1 MDPIISVGLM
11 AASTALTAIGAIKQG
26 QSANAVAKYNAKL
39 EENNARAAIAS
50 SEENARREGRL
61 GRKRQGELRAYGV
74 SMDVLEDSAKEEEL
88 NLLSIL
94 HGGEVQASGARNTA
108 RLDRARG
115 RNALTQSYF
124 SASGTLLKGGVKA
137 NDRYYPKEE
146 KATNTKE
153 TGTS

>member
-1 MDPIISVGLM
+1 MDPISIGLM
-11 AASTALTAIGAIKQG
+11 AASTAITAIGAIKQG

-74 SMDVLEDSAKEEEL
+74 SMDVLEDSAMGEEL
-88 NLLSIL
+88 NRLTIL
-94 HGGEVQASGARNTA
+94 HGGLRDEGAARNAA

-115 RNALTQSYF
+115 DAGLTKSIF
-124 SASGTLLKGGVKA
+124 SASGALLKGGVKA
-137 NDRYYPKEE
+137 YDRYDELYPKE
-146 KATNTKE
+146 TVT
-153 TGTS
+153 

>member
-1 MDPIISVGLM
+1 MDPISIGLM
-11 AASTALTAIGAIKQG
+11 AASTAITAIGAIKQG
-26 QSANAVAKYNAKL
+26 QAANAVAQYNAKL

-124 SASGTLLKGGVKA
+124 SASGALLKGGSKVAGGYADLAKPKTTVKI
-137 NDRYYPKEE
+137 P
-146 KATNTKE
+146 
-153 TGTS
+153 GTS